1 MTSLRSG
8 GKAYHDQNAIMK
20 PNHEKKNTLPYM
32 LIGLSAGMDSA
43 FKLTGFNFGARHK
56 VVISKPIFTRRGWKL
71 AEEEQI
77 VEGIFKELTP
87 ISKLSKDLSQTQ
99 TSLLQYG
106 QKCLSGSVRSTVLK

>member
-43 FKLTGFNFGARHK
+43 FKLTGLNFGARHK
-56 VVISKPIFTRRGWKL
+56 VAISKAIFTRCGWKL
-71 AEEEQI
+71 AEEQI

-87 ISKLSKDLSQTQ
+87 MSKLSKDLS
-99 TSLLQYG
+99 
-106 QKCLSGSVRSTVLK
+106 